1 MRKFSGPMGSVS
13 RVTSRAKPS
22 RAICWGIRR
31 CASST
36 CLSRLGMT
44 ERDCPCLWTLSASRA
59 AACRGTTCATRASR
73 RRPRCRAGHDS
84 VRNRGGKARDTDE
97 RFHANPICRRNSRGA
112 RPACHQHGHRSG
124 RQKNREGRQS
134 EVDRN
139 NDMGCQSTRGCSHN
153 DAHLR
158 LNTQVLA
165 SITAKTEPRR
175 EIIEIASLTRGNTK
189 AVSPLPPCSC
199 TFPHPE
205 CVTARLTRCNANRS
219 RARSTSRLG
228 GSVGR
233 RKEVG
238 CG

>member
-1 MRKFSGPMGSVS
+1 MP
-13 RVTSRAKPS
+13 P
-22 RAICWGIRR
+22 
-31 CASST
+31 
-36 CLSRLGMT
+36 
-44 ERDCPCLWTLSASRA
+44 
-59 AACRGTTCATRASR
+59 
-73 RRPRCRAGHDS
+73 
-84 VRNRGGKARDTDE
+84 VRGKARDTDE

-139 NDMGCQSTRGCSHN
+139 NDMGCQSTRGCSDN

-189 AVSPLPPCSC
+189 QYHLYRPVLVL
-199 TFPHPE
+199 F
-205 CVTARLTRCNANRS
+205 LTP
-219 RARSTSRLG
+219 
-228 GSVGR
+228 SV
-233 RKEVG
+233 
-238 CG
+238 

>member
-13 RVTSRAKPS
+13 RVTVESEALKSNMLGDPS
-22 RAICWGIRR
+22 ERVVDVSVPAGV
-31 CASST
+31 
-36 CLSRLGMT
+36 T

-59 AACRGTTCATRASR
+59 AACRVRTTCATRASR

-112 RPACHQHGHRSG
+112 RPACHQHGHRNG
-124 RQKNREGRQS
+124 RQKNREGLQS
-134 EVDRN
+134 EAGRN
-139 NDMGCQSTRGCSHN
+139 NDMGRQSTRGCSRN
-153 DAHLR
+153 DAHLC

-165 SITAKTEPRR
+165 LLTAKNGTPT
-175 EIIEIASLTRGNTK
+175 EIIESASLTSHGSEGREVKHSSG
-189 AVSPLPPCSC
+189 
-199 TFPHPE
+199 
-205 CVTARLTRCNANRS
+205 
-219 RARSTSRLG
+219 LG